1 MVILMDTQ
9 TPGAGKAMQNA
20 DIQPN
25 QGLNKKPE
33 TSAPAAEKVRV
44 LVADD
49 SRVIRKAISKILSN
63 EFDLVETEDGE
74 TAWERLLKDD
84 SIEVLVSD
92 IEMPKLDGYSL
103 ICRIRAAESER
114 VRSVP
119 IIVITGADDE
129 LTRERAFACGA
140 TDFIIKPIDGV
151 QLLARTRAH
160 AKLDQTTRK
169 LEETATALEEQT
181 AVDPLTQLHSRRYFI
196 QRGVQDLAYARR
208 HNSDLSVIRVD
219 IDNFRSLYKKHGDQ
233 VSDQILV
240 WLAKILVATS
250 RTEDTVARI
259 GGGEFAI
266 IAPSSGRMEAAVL
279 CERARTAVTAEAF
292 KSGSLSI
299 PLTVSL
305 GLSTLGRDPGE
316 TIEELLALAEQRMT
330 LAKAA
335 GGNRLGVSYQE
346 EAPKPEEA
354 IIEQPDL
361 ETALKMLGANEG
373 GKLVPFLPDLINRC
387 IPLLEFC
394 NKKLDLGLGFAI
406 ESLKDKLSDMR

>member
-1 MVILMDTQ
+1 MDINS
-9 TPGAGKAMQNA
+9 PSAGKKTQDAKLSSSPVKSTVPSVATTA
-20 DIQPN
+20 D
-25 QGLNKKPE
+25 
-33 TSAPAAEKVRV
+33 KVRV

-49 SRVIRKAISKILSN
+49 SRVIRKAINKILST
-63 EFDLVETEDGE
+63 EFELVDAEDGE
-74 TAWERLLKDD
+74 SAWEQLRKDS
-84 SIEVLVSD
+84 SIEVLISD

-103 ICRIRAAESER
+103 ICRIRAEENER
-114 VRSVP
+114 VHNVP

-129 LTRERAFACGA
+129 QTRERAFACGA

-169 LEETATALEEQT
+169 LEETATALEEQS

-196 QRGVQDLAYARR
+196 QRGVQDLAYAKR
-208 HNSDLSVIRVD
+208 HNYELSVIRVD
-219 IDNFRSLYKKHGDQ
+219 IDNFRSIYKKHGDQ
-233 VSDQILV
+233 VSDQILI

-266 IAPSSGRMEAAVL
+266 LAPSSGRMQAAVL
-279 CERARTAVTAEAF
+279 CERARTAVSAESF
-292 KSGSLSI
+292 KNDSLTLPMTI
-299 PLTVSL
+299 SL
-305 GLSTLGRDPGE
+305 GLSTLGRDPGD
-316 TIEELLALAEQRMT
+316 TIDELLSLAEQRMT

-354 IIEQPDL
+354 IIEEPDL
-361 ETALKMLGANEG
+361 ETALNMLEANEG
-373 GKLVPFLPDLINRC
+373 GKLAPFLPDLIARC

-406 ESLKDKLSDMR
+406 ESLKDKISDMK

>member
-1 MVILMDTQ
+1 MEM
-9 TPGAGKAMQNA
+9 KAEKTEMA
-20 DIQPN
+20 
-25 QGLNKKPE
+25 
-33 TSAPAAEKVRV
+33 APATDKVRV

-49 SRVIRKAISKILSN
+49 SRVIRKAINKILSN
-63 EFDLVETEDGE
+63 EFELIEAEDGE
-74 TAWERLLKDD
+74 TAWEHLLKDD

-92 IEMPKLDGYSL
+92 IEMPRLDGYSL
-103 ICRIRAAESER
+103 ICRVRAAEAER
-114 VRSVP
+114 VRNVP

-160 AKLDQTTRK
+160 AKLDQTTRR
-169 LEETATALEEQT
+169 LGETATALEDQT

-196 QRGVQDLAYARR
+196 QRGVQDLAYAKR
-208 HNSDLSVIRVD
+208 HNSDLSVIRID
-219 IDNFRSLYKKHGDQ
+219 IDNFRTIYKQHGDQ

-240 WLAKILVATS
+240 WLAKILTATC

-279 CERARTAVTAEAF
+279 CERVRTAVTAEPF
-292 KSGSLSI
+292 KHANLSI
-299 PLTVSL
+299 ALTTSL

-316 TIEELLALAEQRMT
+316 SIEELLGLAEQRMT

-354 IIEQPDL
+354 VIEQPDL

-373 GKLVPFLPDLINRC
+373 GKLVPFLPDLIVRC
-387 IPLLEFC
+387 MPLLEFC

>member
-9 TPGAGKAMQNA
+9 TPGAGKTALDAN
-20 DIQPN
+20 IPSN
-25 QGLNKKPE
+25 QGTNRNVE
-33 TSAPAAEKVRV
+33 TAAPVAEKVRV

-63 EFDLVETEDGE
+63 EFELIEVGDGE
-74 TAWERLLKDD
+74 AAWEHLLQDG

-103 ICRIRAAESER
+103 ICRVRAADPER
-114 VRSVP
+114 VRNIP

-169 LEETATALEEQT
+169 LEETSTALEEQT
-181 AVDPLTQLHSRRYFI
+181 AVDPLTQLHSRRYFL
-196 QRGVQDLAYARR
+196 QHGVQDIAYAKR
-208 HNSDLSVIRVD
+208 HNSDVSIIRID
-219 IDNFRSLYKKHGDQ
+219 IDNFRSLYKKYGDQ
-233 VSDQILV
+233 VCDQILI
-240 WLAKILVATS
+240 WLAKRLTASS
-250 RTEDTVARI
+250 RTEDTVART

-266 IAPSSGRMEAAVL
+266 LAPSSGRMEAAVL
-279 CERARTAVTAEAF
+279 CERARAAVNAEPF
-292 KSGSLSI
+292 KNEDVTI
-299 PLTVSL
+299 PLTISL
-305 GLSTLGRDPGE
+305 GLATLGRDPGE
-316 TIEELLALAEQRMT
+316 TVEELLALAEQRMT

-335 GGNRLGVSYQE
+335 GGNRLGVSYRE
-346 EAPKPEEA
+346 EAPKPEES

-361 ETALKMLGANEG
+361 ETALKMLGAGEG
-373 GKLVPFLPDLINRC
+373 GKLVPFLPDLVIRC

-406 ESLKDKLSDMR
+406 ESLKDKIADMR

>member
-1 MVILMDTQ
+1 
-9 TPGAGKAMQNA
+9 
-20 DIQPN
+20 
-25 QGLNKKPE
+25 
-33 TSAPAAEKVRV
+33 
-44 LVADD
+44 
-49 SRVIRKAISKILSN
+49 
-63 EFDLVETEDGE
+63 
-74 TAWERLLKDD
+74 LKDD

-103 ICRIRAAESER
+103 ICRIRAAEAER
-114 VRSVP
+114 VRNVP

-196 QRGVQDLAYARR
+196 QRGVQDLAYAKR
-208 HNSDLSVIRVD
+208 HNSDLSVIRID
-219 IDNFRSLYKKHGDQ
+219 IDNFRTIYKQHGDQ

-279 CERARTAVTAEAF
+279 CERVRTAVIAEPF
-292 KSGSLSI
+292 KHNNLSL
-299 PLTVSL
+299 PLTASL

-316 TIEELLALAEQRMT
+316 TIEELLTLAEQRMT

-335 GGNRLGVSYQE
+335 GGNRLGISYQE

-354 IIEQPDL
+354 VIEQPDL

-373 GKLVPFLPDLINRC
+373 GKLVPFLPDLIGRC
-387 IPLLEFC
+387 MPLLEFC

>member
-1 MVILMDTQ
+1 MDTQ
-9 TPGAGKAMQNA
+9 TPGAGKTVPDT
-20 DIQPN
+20 DIQPH
-25 QGLNKKPE
+25 QGMSHKPE
-33 TSAPAAEKVRV
+33 TAAPAAEKVRV

-63 EFDLVETEDGE
+63 EFELIEVGDGE
-74 TAWERLLKDD
+74 AAWEHLLQDG

-103 ICRIRAAESER
+103 ICRVRAADPER
-114 VRSVP
+114 VRNIP

-169 LEETATALEEQT
+169 LEETSTALEEQT
-181 AVDPLTQLHSRRYFI
+181 AVDPLTQLHSRRYFL
-196 QRGVQDLAYARR
+196 QHGVQDIAYAKR
-208 HNSDLSVIRVD
+208 HNSDVSVIRID
-219 IDNFRSLYKKHGDQ
+219 IDNFRSLYKKYGDQ
-233 VSDQILV
+233 VCDQILI
-240 WLAKILVATS
+240 WLAKRLAASS
-250 RTEDTVARI
+250 RTEDTVART

-266 IAPSSGRMEAAVL
+266 LAPSSGRMEAAVL
-279 CERARTAVTAEAF
+279 CERARAAVNAEPF
-292 KSGSLSI
+292 KNEDVAI
-299 PLTVSL
+299 PLTISL
-305 GLSTLGRDPGE
+305 GLATLGRDPGE
-316 TIEELLALAEQRMT
+316 TVEELLVLAEQRMT

-335 GGNRLGVSYQE
+335 GGNRLGVSYRE
-346 EAPKPEEA
+346 EAPKPDEA

-361 ETALKMLGANEG
+361 ETALKMLGASEG
-373 GKLVPFLPDLINRC
+373 GKLVPFLPDLVMRC

-406 ESLKDKLSDMR
+406 ESLKEKIADMR

>member
-1 MVILMDTQ
+1 MEM
-9 TPGAGKAMQNA
+9 KAEIA
-20 DIQPN
+20 A
-25 QGLNKKPE
+25 
-33 TSAPAAEKVRV
+33 APVDKVRV

-49 SRVIRKAISKILSN
+49 SRVIRKAISKILSG
-63 EFDLVETEDGE
+63 EFELIEAEDGE
-74 TAWERLLKDD
+74 SAWHHLLRDET
-84 SIEVLVSD
+84 IQVMVSD

-103 ICRIRAAESER
+103 ICRVRAADPER
-114 VRSVP
+114 VRNVP

-169 LEETATALEEQT
+169 LEETSTALEEQT
-181 AVDPLTQLHSRRYFI
+181 AVDPLTQLHSRRYFL
-196 QRGVQDLAYARR
+196 QHGVQDLAYAKR
-208 HNSDLSVIRVD
+208 HNSELSVIRAD
-219 IDNFRSLYKKHGDQ
+219 IDNLRSIYKKYGDQ
-233 VSDQILV
+233 VSDQILI

-266 IAPSSGRMEAAVL
+266 LAPATGRMDAAVL
-279 CERARTAVTAEAF
+279 CERLRTAVAAEAF
-292 KSGSLSI
+292 KSDNVSVN
-299 PLTVSL
+299 LTVSL
-305 GLSTLGRDPGE
+305 GLATMGRDPGD
-316 TIEELLALAEQRMT
+316 TTEELLTLAEQRLT

-354 IIEQPDL
+354 VIEQPDL
-361 ETALKMLGANEG
+361 ETALKMLENDEG
-373 GKLVPFLPDLINRC
+373 GKLTPFLPDLVSRC
-387 IPLLEFC
+387 LPLLEFC

-406 ESLKDKLSDMR
+406 ESLKEKLSDMR

>member
-1 MVILMDTQ
+1 MDTQ
-9 TPGAGKAMQNA
+9 TPGAGKTVPVT
-20 DIQPN
+20 DIPPN
-25 QGLNKKPE
+25 QGTNRNVK
-33 TSAPAAEKVRV
+33 TAAPAAEKVRV

-63 EFDLVETEDGE
+63 EFELIEVGDGE
-74 TAWERLLKDD
+74 AAWEHLLQDG

-103 ICRIRAAESER
+103 ICRVRAAEPER
-114 VRSVP
+114 VRNIP

-169 LEETATALEEQT
+169 LEETSTALEEQT
-181 AVDPLTQLHSRRYFI
+181 AVDPLTQLHSRRYFL
-196 QRGVQDLAYARR
+196 QHGVQDIAYAKR
-208 HNSDLSVIRVD
+208 HNSDVSIIRID
-219 IDNFRSLYKKHGDQ
+219 IDNFRSLYKKYGDQ
-233 VSDQILV
+233 VCDQILI
-240 WLAKILVATS
+240 WLAKRLTASS
-250 RTEDTVARI
+250 RTEDTVART

-266 IAPSSGRMEAAVL
+266 LAPSSGRMEAAVL
-279 CERARTAVTAEAF
+279 CERARAAVNAEPF
-292 KSGSLSI
+292 KNDDVTI
-299 PLTVSL
+299 PLTISL
-305 GLSTLGRDPGE
+305 GLATLGRDPGE
-316 TIEELLALAEQRMT
+316 TVEELLLLAEQRMT

-335 GGNRLGVSYQE
+335 GGNRLGVSYRE
-346 EAPKPEEA
+346 EAPKPDET

-361 ETALKMLGANEG
+361 ETALKMLGAGEG
-373 GKLVPFLPDLINRC
+373 GKLVPFLPDLVIRC

-406 ESLKDKLSDMR
+406 ESLKDKIADMR

>member
-1 MVILMDTQ
+1 MEM
-9 TPGAGKAMQNA
+9 KAEKTEIA
-20 DIQPN
+20 VPVTD
-25 QGLNKKPE
+25 
-33 TSAPAAEKVRV
+33 KVRV

-49 SRVIRKAISKILSN
+49 SRVIRKAINKILSN
-63 EFDLVETEDGE
+63 EFELIEAEDGE
-74 TAWERLLKDD
+74 TAWEHLLKDD

-92 IEMPKLDGYSL
+92 IEMPRLDGYSL
-103 ICRIRAAESER
+103 ICRIRAAEVER
-114 VRSVP
+114 VRNVP

-160 AKLDQTTRK
+160 AKLDQTTRR

-196 QRGVQDLAYARR
+196 QRGVQDLAYAKR
-208 HNSDLSVIRVD
+208 HNSDLSVIRID
-219 IDNFRSLYKKHGDQ
+219 IDNFRTIYKQHGDQ

-240 WLAKILVATS
+240 WLAKILTATC

-279 CERARTAVTAEAF
+279 CERVRTAVTAEPF
-292 KSGSLSI
+292 KQANLSI
-299 PLTVSL
+299 ALTTSL

-316 TIEELLALAEQRMT
+316 SIEELLGLAEQRMT

-373 GKLVPFLPDLINRC
+373 GKLVPFLPDLIGRC
-387 IPLLEFC
+387 LPLLEFC

>member
-1 MVILMDTQ
+1 M
-9 TPGAGKAMQNA
+9 KAEKTELA
-20 DIQPN
+20 
-25 QGLNKKPE
+25 
-33 TSAPAAEKVRV
+33 APVTDKVRV

-49 SRVIRKAISKILSN
+49 SRVIRKAINKILSS
-63 EFDLVETEDGE
+63 EFELVETEDGE
-74 TAWERLLKDD
+74 TAWEHLLKDD

-92 IEMPKLDGYSL
+92 IEMPRLDGYSL
-103 ICRIRAAESER
+103 ICRIRAADSER
-114 VRSVP
+114 VRNVP

-169 LEETATALEEQT
+169 LEETSTALEEQT

-196 QRGVQDLAYARR
+196 QRGVQDLAYAKR
-208 HNSDLSVIRVD
+208 HNSDLSVIRID
-219 IDNFRSLYKKHGDQ
+219 IDNFRTIYKQHGDQ

-240 WLAKILVATS
+240 WLAKILTATC

-279 CERARTAVTAEAF
+279 CERVRTAVAAEAF
-292 KSGSLSI
+292 KHANLSL

-316 TIEELLALAEQRMT
+316 SIEELLALAEQRMT

-335 GGNRLGVSYQE
+335 GGNRLGISYQE

-354 IIEQPDL
+354 VIEQPDL

-373 GKLVPFLPDLINRC
+373 GKLVPFLPDLIDRC
-387 IPLLEFC
+387 LPLLEFC

>member
-1 MVILMDTQ
+1 M
-9 TPGAGKAMQNA
+9 KAEKTEIA
-20 DIQPN
+20 
-25 QGLNKKPE
+25 
-33 TSAPAAEKVRV
+33 APATEKIRV

-49 SRVIRKAISKILSN
+49 SRVIRKAINKILSN
-63 EFDLVETEDGE
+63 EFELIEAEDGE
-74 TAWERLLKDD
+74 TAWERLLQDT

-92 IEMPKLDGYSL
+92 IEMPRLDGYSL
-103 ICRIRAAESER
+103 ICRIRAAETER
-114 VRSVP
+114 IRNVP

-160 AKLDQTTRK
+160 AKLDQTTRR

-208 HNSDLSVIRVD
+208 HNSDLSVIRID
-219 IDNFRSLYKKHGDQ
+219 IDNFRTIYKQHGDQ

-240 WLAKILVATS
+240 WLAGILTATC

-279 CERARTAVTAEAF
+279 CERVRTAVAAEPF
-292 KSGSLSI
+292 KHANLSI
-299 PLTVSL
+299 ALTTSL

-316 TIEELLALAEQRMT
+316 SIEELLGLAEQRMT

-354 IIEQPDL
+354 VIEQPDL

-373 GKLVPFLPDLINRC
+373 GKLVPFLPDLIGRC
-387 IPLLEFC
+387 LPLLEFC

>member
-1 MVILMDTQ
+1 MEM
-9 TPGAGKAMQNA
+9 KAEKTEIA
-20 DIQPN
+20 VPVTD
-25 QGLNKKPE
+25 
-33 TSAPAAEKVRV
+33 KVRV

-49 SRVIRKAISKILSN
+49 SRVIRKAINKILSN
-63 EFDLVETEDGE
+63 EFELIEAEDGE
-74 TAWERLLKDD
+74 TAWEHLLKDD

-103 ICRIRAAESER
+103 ICRIRAAETER
-114 VRSVP
+114 VRNVP

-160 AKLDQTTRK
+160 AKLDQTTRR

-196 QRGVQDLAYARR
+196 QRGVQDLAYAKR
-208 HNSDLSVIRVD
+208 HNSDLSVIRID
-219 IDNFRSLYKKHGDQ
+219 IDNFRTIYKQHGDQ

-240 WLAKILVATS
+240 WLAKILTATC

-279 CERARTAVTAEAF
+279 CERVRTAVAAEPF
-292 KSGSLSI
+292 KHANLSI
-299 PLTVSL
+299 ALTTSL

-316 TIEELLALAEQRMT
+316 SIEELLGLAEQRMT

-373 GKLVPFLPDLINRC
+373 GKLVPFLPDLIGRC
-387 IPLLEFC
+387 MPLLEFC

>member
-1 MVILMDTQ
+1 MEM
-9 TPGAGKAMQNA
+9 KAEKTEPA
-20 DIQPN
+20 
-25 QGLNKKPE
+25 
-33 TSAPAAEKVRV
+33 APVAEKVRV

-49 SRVIRKAISKILSN
+49 SRVIRKAINKILSS
-63 EFDLVETEDGE
+63 EFELVETEDGE
-74 TAWERLLKDD
+74 TAWEHLLKDD

-92 IEMPKLDGYSL
+92 IEMPRLDGYSL

-196 QRGVQDLAYARR
+196 QRGVQDLAYAKR
-208 HNSDLSVIRVD
+208 HSSDLSVIRID
-219 IDNFRSLYKKHGDQ
+219 IDNFRAIYKQHGDQ

-240 WLAKILVATS
+240 WLARILTATC
-250 RTEDTVARI
+250 RTEDTLARI

-279 CERARTAVTAEAF
+279 CERARTAVTAEPF
-292 KSGSLSI
+292 KHASLSL
-299 PLTVSL
+299 PLTISL

-316 TIEELLALAEQRMT
+316 TIEELLTLAEQRMT

-335 GGNRLGVSYQE
+335 GGNRLGISYQE

-354 IIEQPDL
+354 VIEQPDL

-373 GKLVPFLPDLINRC
+373 GKLVPFLPDLIGRC
-387 IPLLEFC
+387 LPLLEFC

>member
-1 MVILMDTQ
+1 MSQGMEM
-9 TPGAGKAMQNA
+9 KAEKTEITVPVT
-20 DIQPN
+20 D
-25 QGLNKKPE
+25 
-33 TSAPAAEKVRV
+33 KVRV

-49 SRVIRKAISKILSN
+49 SRVIRKAINKILSN
-63 EFDLVETEDGE
+63 EFELIEAEDGE
-74 TAWERLLKDD
+74 TAWEHLLKDN

-103 ICRIRAAESER
+103 ICRIRAAEAER
-114 VRSVP
+114 VRNVP

-160 AKLDQTTRK
+160 AKLDQATRK

-196 QRGVQDLAYARR
+196 QRGVQDLAYAKR
-208 HNSDLSVIRVD
+208 HNSDLSVIRID
-219 IDNFRSLYKKHGDQ
+219 IDNFRTIYKQHGDQ
-233 VSDQILV
+233 VSDQILI
-240 WLAKILVATS
+240 WLAKILMATC

-279 CERARTAVTAEAF
+279 CERARTAVIADPF
-292 KSGSLSI
+292 KHGNLSL

-305 GLSTLGRDPGE
+305 GMSTLGRDPGE
-316 TIEELLALAEQRMT
+316 SIEELLTLAEQRMT

-354 IIEQPDL
+354 VIEQPDL

-373 GKLVPFLPDLINRC
+373 GKLVPFLPDLIGRC
-387 IPLLEFC
+387 MPLLEFC

>member
-1 MVILMDTQ
+1 MEI
-9 TPGAGKAMQNA
+9 
-20 DIQPN
+20 
-25 QGLNKKPE
+25 
-33 TSAPAAEKVRV
+33 SAPPTEKVRV

-63 EFDLVETEDGE
+63 EFDLVEAEDGE
-74 TAWERLLKDD
+74 AAWEHLLRDD
-84 SIEVLVSD
+84 SIQVLVSD

-103 ICRIRAAESER
+103 ICRVRATEVER
-114 VRSVP
+114 VRNVP

-160 AKLDQTTRK
+160 AKLDQTTRQ
-169 LEETATALEEQT
+169 LEETSTALEEQT
-181 AVDPLTQLHSRRYFI
+181 AVDPLTQLHSRRYFV
-196 QRGVQDLAYARR
+196 QRGVQDLAYAKR
-208 HNSDLSVIRVD
+208 HNSELSFIRVD
-219 IDNFRSLYKKHGDQ
+219 IDNFRSIYKKYGDQ
-233 VSDQILV
+233 ASDQMLI
-240 WLAKILVATS
+240 WLAKILTTVS

-266 IAPSSGRMEAAVL
+266 LAPSSGRMEAAIL
-279 CERARTAVTAEAF
+279 CERLRTAVAAEPF
-292 KSGSLSI
+292 KGDGVSI

-305 GLSTLGRDPGE
+305 GLASLGRDPGE
-316 TIEELLALAEQRMT
+316 TTEELLMLAEQRMT

-335 GGNRLGVSYQE
+335 GGNRLGISYQE
-346 EAPKPEEA
+346 EAPKPEETV
-354 IIEQPDL
+354 IEQPDL
-361 ETALKMLGANEG
+361 ETALKMLDTNDA
-373 GKLVPFLPDLINRC
+373 GKLVPFLPDLIIRS

-406 ESLKDKLSDMR
+406 ESLKEKLADMR

>member
-1 MVILMDTQ
+1 MEM
-9 TPGAGKAMQNA
+9 KAEKMEIA
-20 DIQPN
+20 
-25 QGLNKKPE
+25 
-33 TSAPAAEKVRV
+33 APITDKVRV

-49 SRVIRKAISKILSN
+49 SRVIRKAINKILSN
-63 EFDLVETEDGE
+63 EFELIEVEDGE
-74 TAWERLLKDD
+74 TAWEHLLKDN

-103 ICRIRAAESER
+103 ICRIRAAETER
-114 VRSVP
+114 VRNVP

-160 AKLDQTTRK
+160 AKLDQTTRR

-196 QRGVQDLAYARR
+196 QRGVQDLAYANR
-208 HNSDLSVIRVD
+208 HNSDLSVIRID
-219 IDNFRSLYKKHGDQ
+219 IDNFRTIYKQHGDQ
-233 VSDQILV
+233 ISDQILV

-279 CERARTAVTAEAF
+279 CERARTAVIAEPF
-292 KSGSLSI
+292 KHGNLSL

-316 TIEELLALAEQRMT
+316 SIEELLTLAEQRMT

-335 GGNRLGVSYQE
+335 GGNRLGISYQE
-346 EAPKPEEA
+346 EAPKLEEA
-354 IIEQPDL
+354 VIEEPDL

-373 GKLVPFLPDLINRC
+373 GKLVPFLPDLIGRC
-387 IPLLEFC
+387 MPLLEFC

>member
-1 MVILMDTQ
+1 MEM
-9 TPGAGKAMQNA
+9 KAEKTEIA
-20 DIQPN
+20 V
-25 QGLNKKPE
+25 
-33 TSAPAAEKVRV
+33 PATDKVRV

-49 SRVIRKAISKILSN
+49 SRVIRKAINKILSN
-63 EFDLVETEDGE
+63 EFELIEAEDGE
-74 TAWERLLKDD
+74 TAWEQLLKDN

-92 IEMPKLDGYSL
+92 IEMPRLDGYSL
-103 ICRIRAAESER
+103 ICRIRAAETER
-114 VRSVP
+114 IRNVP

-169 LEETATALEEQT
+169 LGETATALEEQT

-196 QRGVQDLAYARR
+196 QRGVQDLAYAKR
-208 HNSDLSVIRVD
+208 HNSDLSVIRID
-219 IDNFRSLYKKHGDQ
+219 IDNFRTIYKQHGDQ

-240 WLAKILVATS
+240 WLAKILTATC

-279 CERARTAVTAEAF
+279 CERVRTAVAAEPF
-292 KSGSLSI
+292 KHANLSI
-299 PLTVSL
+299 ALTTSL

-316 TIEELLALAEQRMT
+316 SIEELLGLAEQRMT

-354 IIEQPDL
+354 VIEQPDL

-373 GKLVPFLPDLINRC
+373 GKLVPFLPDLIGRC
-387 IPLLEFC
+387 LPLLEFC

>member
-1 MVILMDTQ
+1 M
-9 TPGAGKAMQNA
+9 KAEKTEMA
-20 DIQPN
+20 M
-25 QGLNKKPE
+25 
-33 TSAPAAEKVRV
+33 PATDKVRV

-49 SRVIRKAISKILSN
+49 SRVIRKAINKILSN
-63 EFDLVETEDGE
+63 EFELIEAEDGE
-74 TAWERLLKDD
+74 TAWEHLLKDD

-103 ICRIRAAESER
+103 ICRIRAAEAER
-114 VRSVP
+114 VRNVP

-160 AKLDQTTRK
+160 AKLDQTTRR

-196 QRGVQDLAYARR
+196 QRGVQDLAYAKR
-208 HNSDLSVIRVD
+208 HNSDLSVIRID
-219 IDNFRSLYKKHGDQ
+219 IDNFRTIYKQHGDQ
-233 VSDQILV
+233 ASDQILV
-240 WLAKILVATS
+240 WLAKILTATC

-279 CERARTAVTAEAF
+279 CERVRTAVAAEPF
-292 KSGSLSI
+292 KHANLSI
-299 PLTVSL
+299 ALTTSL

-316 TIEELLALAEQRMT
+316 SIEELLGLAEQRMT

-354 IIEQPDL
+354 VIEQPDL

-373 GKLVPFLPDLINRC
+373 GKLVPFLPDLIGRC
-387 IPLLEFC
+387 MPLLEFC

>member
-1 MVILMDTQ
+1 MVNLMDTH
-9 TPGAGKAMQNA
+9 TPGAGKALSA
-20 DIQPN
+20 AGTSP
-25 QGLNKKPE
+25 LETTRKPE
-33 TSAPAAEKVRV
+33 IAAAAAEKARG
-44 LVADD
+44 LVADG
-49 SRVIRKAISKILSN
+49 SRVIRKAISKILSS
-63 EFDLVETEDGE
+63 EFDLVEAGDGE
-74 TAWERLLKDD
+74 AAWEQLLKDS
-84 SIEVLVSD
+84 SIQVLVSD
-92 IEMPKLDGYSL
+92 IEMPRLDGYSL
-103 ICRIRAAESER
+103 ICRIRAADAER
-114 VRSVP
+114 VRGVP

-160 AKLDQTTRK
+160 AKLDQTARK
-169 LEETATALEEQT
+169 LEETSTALEEQT

-196 QRGVQDLAYARR
+196 QRGVQDLAYAKR
-208 HNSDLSVIRVD
+208 HQSDLSIVRID
-219 IDNFRSLYKKHGDQ
+219 IDNFRPIYKKYGDQ

-240 WLAKILVATS
+240 WLAKILVASS

-259 GGGEFAI
+259 SGGEFAV

-279 CERARTAVTAEAF
+279 CERIRTAVAAEPF
-292 KSGSLSI
+292 KGDGVSV

-305 GLSTLGRDPGE
+305 GLATLGRDPGE
-316 TIEELLALAEQRMT
+316 TAEELLTLADQRMT

-354 IIEQPDL
+354 VIEQPDL

-373 GKLVPFLPDLINRC
+373 GKLVPFLPDLIGRC
-387 IPLLEFC
+387 LPLLEFC

-406 ESLKDKLSDMR
+406 ESLKDKLGDMR

>member
-1 MVILMDTQ
+1 MEM
-9 TPGAGKAMQNA
+9 KAEKTEIA
-20 DIQPN
+20 VPVTD
-25 QGLNKKPE
+25 
-33 TSAPAAEKVRV
+33 KVRV

-49 SRVIRKAISKILSN
+49 SRVIRKAINKILSN
-63 EFDLVETEDGE
+63 EFELIEVEDGE
-74 TAWERLLKDD
+74 TAWEHLLKDN

-103 ICRIRAAESER
+103 ICRIRAAETER
-114 VRSVP
+114 VRNVP

-160 AKLDQTTRK
+160 AKLDQTTRR

-196 QRGVQDLAYARR
+196 QRGVQDLAYANR
-208 HNSDLSVIRVD
+208 HNSDLSVIRID
-219 IDNFRSLYKKHGDQ
+219 IDNFRTIYKQHGDQ
-233 VSDQILV
+233 ISDQILV

-279 CERARTAVTAEAF
+279 CERARTAVIAEPF
-292 KSGSLSI
+292 KHGNLSL

-316 TIEELLALAEQRMT
+316 SIEELLTLAEQRMT

-335 GGNRLGVSYQE
+335 GGNRLGISYQE
-346 EAPKPEEA
+346 EAPKLEEA
-354 IIEQPDL
+354 VIEEPDL

-373 GKLVPFLPDLINRC
+373 GKLVPFLPDLIGRC
-387 IPLLEFC
+387 MPLLEFC

>member
-1 MVILMDTQ
+1 MDTQ
-9 TPGAGKAMQNA
+9 SPGAGKAVQGA
-20 DIQPN
+20 DRQPN
-25 QGLNKKPE
+25 QASTRKPE
-33 TSAPAAEKVRV
+33 TAAPATEKVRV

-63 EFDLVETEDGE
+63 EFDLVESEDGE
-74 TAWERLLKDD
+74 TAWERLLQDD
-84 SIEVLVSD
+84 TIEVLVSD

-103 ICRIRAAESER
+103 ICRIRATETER
-114 VRSVP
+114 VRNVP

-169 LEETATALEEQT
+169 LEETATALEDQT
-181 AVDPLTQLHSRRYFI
+181 SVDPLTQLHSRRFFI

-208 HNSDLSVIRVD
+208 HNSDLSIIRID
-219 IDNFRSLYKKHGDQ
+219 IDNFRALYKKHGDQ
-233 VSDQILV
+233 VSDQMLV
-240 WLAKILVATS
+240 WLARILVATC
-250 RTEDTVARI
+250 RTEDTAARV

-279 CERARTAVTAEAF
+279 CERVRTAVIAEPF
-292 KSGSLSI
+292 KNASLSI

-305 GLSTLGRDPGE
+305 GLATLGRDPGE
-316 TIEELLALAEQRMT
+316 TIEELLTLAEQRMT

-335 GGNRLGVSYQE
+335 GGNRLGISYQE

-354 IIEQPDL
+354 VIEQPDL

-373 GKLVPFLPDLINRC
+373 GKLVPFLPDLIGRC
-387 IPLLEFC
+387 MPLLEFC

>member
-1 MVILMDTQ
+1 MDKQ
-9 TPGAGKAMQNA
+9 APSAGKTVPSPAISSGPGLMSNA
-20 DIQPN
+20 VTN
-25 QGLNKKPE
+25 
-33 TSAPAAEKVRV
+33 AAATEKVRV

-49 SRVIRKAISKILSN
+49 SRVIRKAINKILSN

-74 TAWERLLKDD
+74 TAWDKLLSDK
-84 SIEVLVSD
+84 SIEVVVSD

-103 ICRIRAAESER
+103 ICRIRASENER

-169 LEETATALEEQT
+169 LEETATALEDQT
-181 AVDPLTQLHSRRYFI
+181 SVDPLTQLHSRRFFI
-196 QRGVQDLAYARR
+196 QRGVQDLAYAKR
-208 HNSDLSVIRVD
+208 HTSELSIIRAD
-219 IDNFRSLYKKHGDQ
+219 IDNFRALYKKHGDQ
-233 VSDQILV
+233 VCDQMLI
-240 WLAKILVATS
+240 WLAKILSTTC
-250 RTEDTVARI
+250 RTEDTAARI

-279 CERARTAVTAEAF
+279 CERFRTAVLAQPF
-292 KSGSLSI
+292 VSGTLSLPI
-299 PLTVSL
+299 TVSL
-305 GLSTLGRDPGE
+305 GLSTYVRDPGE
-316 TIEELLALAEQRMT
+316 TMEELLTLAEQRMT

-335 GGNRLGVSYQE
+335 GGNQLGVSYQE

-354 IIEQPDL
+354 IIEQPDI
-361 ETALKMLGANEG
+361 ETALSMLNSNEG
-373 GKLVPFLPDLINRC
+373 GKLIPFLPDLITRC
-387 IPLLEFC
+387 MPLLEFC
-394 NKKLDLGLGFAI
+394 NKNLDLGLGFAI

>member
-1 MVILMDTQ
+1 MEM
-9 TPGAGKAMQNA
+9 KAE
-20 DIQPN
+20 
-25 QGLNKKPE
+25 KPE
-33 TSAPAAEKVRV
+33 IAVAVTDKVRV

-49 SRVIRKAISKILSN
+49 SRVIRKAINKILSN
-63 EFDLVETEDGE
+63 EFVLIEAEDGE
-74 TAWERLLKDD
+74 TAWEHLLKDD

-103 ICRIRAAESER
+103 ICRIRAAEAER
-114 VRSVP
+114 VRNIP

-160 AKLDQTTRK
+160 AKLDQATRK

-196 QRGVQDLAYARR
+196 QRGVQDLAYAKR
-208 HNSDLSVIRVD
+208 HNSDLSVIRID
-219 IDNFRSLYKKHGDQ
+219 IDNFRTIYKQHGDQ
-233 VSDQILV
+233 ASDQILV
-240 WLAKILVATS
+240 WLAKILTATC

-279 CERARTAVTAEAF
+279 CERVRTAVAAEPF
-292 KSGSLSI
+292 KHANLSI
-299 PLTVSL
+299 VLTASL

-316 TIEELLALAEQRMT
+316 SIEELLGLAEQRMT

-354 IIEQPDL
+354 VIEQPDL

-373 GKLVPFLPDLINRC
+373 GKLVPFLPDLIGRC
-387 IPLLEFC
+387 MPLLEFC

>member
-1 MVILMDTQ
+1 M
-9 TPGAGKAMQNA
+9 KAEKTEIA
-20 DIQPN
+20 
-25 QGLNKKPE
+25 
-33 TSAPAAEKVRV
+33 APATEKVRV

-49 SRVIRKAISKILSN
+49 SRVIRKAINKILSN
-63 EFDLVETEDGE
+63 EFELIEAEDGE
-74 TAWERLLKDD
+74 TAWERLLQDT

-92 IEMPKLDGYSL
+92 IEMPRLDGYSL
-103 ICRIRAAESER
+103 ICRIRAAETER
-114 VRSVP
+114 IRNVP

-160 AKLDQTTRK
+160 AKLDQTTRR

-208 HNSDLSVIRVD
+208 HNSDLSVIRID
-219 IDNFRSLYKKHGDQ
+219 IDNFRTIYKQHGDQ

-240 WLAKILVATS
+240 WLAGILTATC

-279 CERARTAVTAEAF
+279 CERVRTAVAAEPF
-292 KSGSLSI
+292 KHANLSI
-299 PLTVSL
+299 ALTTSL

-316 TIEELLALAEQRMT
+316 SIEELLGLAEQRMT

-354 IIEQPDL
+354 VIEQPDL

-373 GKLVPFLPDLINRC
+373 GKLVPFLPDLIGRC
-387 IPLLEFC
+387 LPLLEFC

>member
-1 MVILMDTQ
+1 MEM
-9 TPGAGKAMQNA
+9 KA
-20 DIQPN
+20 
-25 QGLNKKPE
+25 E
-33 TSAPAAEKVRV
+33 VAASPVDKVRV
-44 LVADD
+44 LVTDD
-49 SRVIRKAISKILSN
+49 SRVIRKAISRILSN
-63 EFDLVETEDGE
+63 EFELIEAEDGE
-74 TAWERLLKDD
+74 SAWHHLLRDD
-84 SIEVLVSD
+84 SIQVLVSD

-103 ICRIRAAESER
+103 ICRVRAADPER
-114 VRSVP
+114 IRNVP

-169 LEETATALEEQT
+169 LEETSTALEEQT
-181 AVDPLTQLHSRRYFI
+181 AVDPLTQLNSRRYFL
-196 QRGVQDLAYARR
+196 QRGVQDLAYAKR
-208 HNSDLSVIRVD
+208 HNSELSVIRAD
-219 IDNFRSLYKKHGDQ
+219 IDNFRSIYKKYGDQ

-250 RTEDTVARI
+250 RTEDTVARV

-266 IAPSSGRMEAAVL
+266 LAPATGRMDAAVL
-279 CERARTAVTAEAF
+279 CERLRTAVAAEPF
-292 KSGSLSI
+292 KGGNVSVD
-299 PLTVSL
+299 LTVSL
-305 GLSTLGRDPGE
+305 GLATLERDPGD
-316 TIEELLALAEQRMT
+316 TIEELLTLAEQRLT

-354 IIEQPDL
+354 VIEQPDL
-361 ETALKMLGANEG
+361 ETALKMLENDEG
-373 GKLVPFLPDLINRC
+373 GKLTPFLPDLVAHC
-387 IPLLEFC
+387 LPLLEFC

-406 ESLKDKLSDMR
+406 ESLKEKLSDMR

>member
-1 MVILMDTQ
+1 MEM
-9 TPGAGKAMQNA
+9 KAE
-20 DIQPN
+20 
-25 QGLNKKPE
+25 KPME
-33 TSAPAAEKVRV
+33 PAAPAADKVRV

-49 SRVIRKAISKILSN
+49 SRVIRKAINKILSN
-63 EFDLVETEDGE
+63 EFELVEAEDGE
-74 TAWERLLKDD
+74 TAWEHLLKDD

-103 ICRIRAAESER
+103 ICRIRAADPER
-114 VRSVP
+114 VRNVP

-160 AKLDQTTRK
+160 ARLDQTTRK

-196 QRGVQDLAYARR
+196 QRGVQDLAYAKR
-208 HNSDLSVIRVD
+208 HTSDLSIIRID
-219 IDNFRSLYKKHGDQ
+219 IDNFRTIYKQHGDQ
-233 VSDQILV
+233 ISDQILV
-240 WLAKILVATS
+240 WLAKILTTTC

-279 CERARTAVTAEAF
+279 CERVRTAVAAGPF
-292 KSGSLSI
+292 KHGTLTL

-305 GLSTLGRDPGE
+305 GMSTLGRDPGG

-354 IIEQPDL
+354 VIEQPDL

-373 GKLVPFLPDLINRC
+373 GKLVPFLPDLIVRC
-387 IPLLEFC
+387 LPLLEFC

>member
-1 MVILMDTQ
+1 MEM
-9 TPGAGKAMQNA
+9 KAEKTEIA
-20 DIQPN
+20 
-25 QGLNKKPE
+25 
-33 TSAPAAEKVRV
+33 APATDKVRV

-49 SRVIRKAISKILSN
+49 SRVIRKAINKILSS
-63 EFDLVETEDGE
+63 EFELVETEDGE
-74 TAWERLLKDD
+74 TAWEHLLKDD
-84 SIEVLVSD
+84 SIEVVVSD
-92 IEMPKLDGYSL
+92 IEMPRLDGYSL
-103 ICRIRAAESER
+103 ICRIRAAEPER
-114 VRSVP
+114 VRNVP

-196 QRGVQDLAYARR
+196 QRGVQDLAYAKR
-208 HNSDLSVIRVD
+208 HNSDLSVIRID
-219 IDNFRSLYKKHGDQ
+219 IDNFRTIYKQHGDQ

-240 WLAKILVATS
+240 WLAKILTATC

-266 IAPSSGRMEAAVL
+266 LAPSSGRMEAAVL
-279 CERARTAVTAEAF
+279 CERARTAVIAEPF
-292 KSGSLSI
+292 KHASLSL
-299 PLTVSL
+299 PLTISL

-316 TIEELLALAEQRMT
+316 TIEELLTLAEQRMT

-335 GGNRLGVSYQE
+335 GGNRLGISYQE

-354 IIEQPDL
+354 VIEQPDL

-373 GKLVPFLPDLINRC
+373 GKLLPFLPDLIGRC
-387 IPLLEFC
+387 LPLLEFC